1 MTSISDS
8 ISTLKGIGPKKES
21 LFALMGINTLG
32 DLVNHFPYT
41 YQDRRIFNNISD
53 LTEGSIAHIKCKVTL
68 VVTDK
73 YRKNKKQNLRILV
86 SDETGS
92 LDVVFFN
99 ANYLLNTIKVGD
111 PIVLYGRASINRGK
125 VQLTHPEITNLKM
138 EKYQPKILPIYRTI
152 KGISQKEIRKNID
165 LILENQLEFEE
176 ELPLEIVKKNKL
188 CPRDFAINNL
198 HHPQSKEHL
207 KVAKFRMI
215 FEELFVLQL
224 GLTMMKRGVVDG
236 IPLTADHEE
245 FIKLLPYELTRD
257 QQKVVDEITSD
268 LCSNKAMNRLLQGD
282 VGSGKT
288 VVAEIAL
295 YKTVKSGFQG
305 GFMAPTEIL
314 ANQHYES
321 LKAHFEPLGITVGL
335 LTGSMKEKEKEN
347 TVLQLVEQ
355 KIDIIVGTHA
365 LIQEKVSFGK
375 LGLVITDEQHRFGVN
390 QRAIL
395 SEKGGNPH
403 ILVMTATPIP
413 RTLAVVLYSDLS
425 ISTIKELPK
434 GRKKIIT
441 EINSKSKT
449 RNSYDS
455 LIDQIKLGHQGYV
468 VCPLIEESE
477 VIDANSA
484 IEVYEKL
491 KIQYKELN
499 IGLVHG
505 QMKQSDKDS
514 IMLSF
519 KNKEIDI
526 LVSTVVIEVG
536 IDVPNATVMI
546 IENAERFGLAQLHQL
561 RGRVGR
567 GQDQSYCYLNNYS
580 DGEISKKRLKVIASS
595 TDGFYIS
602 EKDME
607 LRGPGEIFGT
617 RQHGIPD
624 MEFADLVRHI
634 DLLETIREQITDL
647 EEIDEKILKKVEK
660 IFGKNVNIKL

>member
-8 ISTLKGIGPKKES
+8 ISVLKGIGPKKEN
-21 LFALMGINTLG
+21 LFALMGINTVG
-32 DLVNHFPYT
+32 DLLNHFPYT
-41 YQDRRIFNNISD
+41 YQDRRVFNNISD
-53 LTEGSIAHIKCKVTL
+53 LTEESIAHVKCKVTL

-73 YRKNKKQNLRILV
+73 YRRNRKQNLRVLV
-86 SDETGS
+86 SDGTGT

-111 PIVLYGRASINRGK
+111 TIVLYGRVSLNRGK
-125 VQLTHPEITNLKM
+125 LQLTHPELTNLKN
-138 EKYQPKILPIYRTI
+138 EKYEPKILPVYRVT
-152 KGISQKEIRKNID
+152 KGISQNEIRKNID
-165 LILENQLEFEE
+165 LLIAEDFSFEE
-176 ELPLEIVKKNKL
+176 DLPMAIVEKNKL
-188 CPRDFAINNL
+188 CPKDFAVQNL
-198 HHPQSKEHL
+198 HHPLSKEHL

-224 GLTMMKRGVVDG
+224 GLNMMKRGVALG
-236 IPLTADHEE
+236 IPLNGEYLE
-245 FIKLLPYELTRD
+245 FIKKLPYDLTKD
-257 QQKVVDEITSD
+257 QEKVVTEITSD
-268 LCSNKAMNRLLQGD
+268 LSSDMAMNRLLQGD

-288 VVAEIAL
+288 AVAEIAL
-295 YKTVKSGFQG
+295 YKTVKSGYQG
-305 GFMAPTEIL
+305 AFMAPTEIL

-321 LKAHFEPLGITVGL
+321 LKAHFEPFGINVGL
-335 LTGSMKEKEKEN
+335 LTGSMKEKEKAGIVKE
-347 TVLQLVEQ
+347 LVNQ
-355 KIDIIVGTHA
+355 NIDIIVGTHA
-365 LIQEKVSFGK
+365 LIQDKVSFGK
-375 LGLVITDEQHRFGVN
+375 LGLVVTDEQHRFGVN
-390 QRAIL
+390 QRATL

-425 ISTIKELPK
+425 ISTIKELPQ

-441 EINSKSKT
+441 EVNSKNKASK
-449 RNSYDS
+449 SYDA
-455 LIDQIKLGHQGYV
+455 LIEQIKLGHQGYV
-468 VCPLIEESE
+468 VCPLIDESE
-477 VIDANSA
+477 VIEANSA
-484 IEVYEKL
+484 VEIYEKL
-491 KIQYKELN
+491 KLKYRDLN

-505 QMKQSDKDS
+505 QMKQSEKDT

-519 KNKEIDI
+519 KNKGIDI

-580 DGEISKKRLKVIASS
+580 DSDISKKRLKVIASS

-607 LRGPGEIFGT
+607 LRGPGEMFGT

-634 DLLETIREQITDL
+634 DLLETIREQINSL
-647 EEIDEKILKKVEK
+647 EIIDGNLSKKVKK
-660 IFGKNVNIKL
+660 IFGDNININL